1 MTISRRWQIFIYSS
15 VCTLVLASVAMSA
28 PQKDQLEDAQE
39 IQKVVERLRH
49 QPITGKLK
57 MGVVSKKEVIEFLD
71 KRIAEEYSSDEFRQ
85 MEATAKLLDLMP
97 WSYDYRREIR
107 AIMVEQIGGFYDH
120 TTQELYIADWISG
133 FIQKPVLAHEIF
145 HGVQVQEWDAARLL
159 DTEKLKLDQ
168 LMAHQALM
176 EGDATI
182 VMAHF
187 TVADAK
193 LDETTLNGVFEQTVK
208 SAMHGLALKP
218 SVAKFVGSSE
228 RFASAPRHVKR
239 SLVLPYAMGAEF
251 VIALR
256 REAKWDWKRI
266 NQVYKD
272 PPETTEQILRPTA
285 YWNKRES
292 PIRPKR
298 LFKMP
303 TTWKVL
309 KEDTFGL
316 MMFSEALDREAE
328 HNKPPLVLE
337 GWAGDETLLFGKGE
351 DMILAINSAWDTKT
365 AAESFAEKWR
375 LSYRAHDACA
385 VHVSEKQVMVILGR
399 GASQLH
405 DLMGELELKK

>member
-1 MTISRRWQIFIYSS
+1 MTISRRCQIFIYSS

-28 PQKDQLEDAQE
+28 PQEDQLEDAQE

-85 MEATAKLLDLMP
+85 MEATAKLLELMP

-159 DTEKLKLDQ
+159 DTDKLKLDQ

-193 LDETTLNGVFEQTVK
+193 LDESTLNGVFDQTVK

-218 SVAKFVGSSE
+218 SVAKFVGNSE

-239 SLVLPYAMGAEF
+239 SLV
-251 VIALR
+251 
-256 REAKWDWKRI
+256 
-266 NQVYKD
+266 
-272 PPETTEQILRPTA
+272 
-285 YWNKRES
+285 
-292 PIRPKR
+292 
-298 LFKMP
+298 
-303 TTWKVL
+303 
-309 KEDTFGL
+309 
-316 MMFSEALDREAE
+316 
-328 HNKPPLVLE
+328 
-337 GWAGDETLLFGKGE
+337 
-351 DMILAINSAWDTKT
+351 
-365 AAESFAEKWR
+365 
-375 LSYRAHDACA
+375 
-385 VHVSEKQVMVILGR
+385 
-399 GASQLH
+399 
-405 DLMGELELKK
+405 